1 MLTFEQYNNTKNQ
14 GYISVFM
21 GFPHREK
28 KNMAEQQ
35 VVHHVKSA
43 TSGATLWTSYTG
55 MQDAWKNA
63 KTLVGGNSKNIR
75 IQHSIEDSPKKHD
88 SVKMY
93 NAHKNLV
100 DHYHYNYNR
109 KHESA
114 ISHYTSV
121 GYIDVND
128 HLRNGGKLEDHKDA
142 QDLSDALKVH
152 KSPHDMHLFTGIKED
167 PRKHMTRAHEEQG
180 YIPLHMP
187 AFTST
192 SLNSSI
198 ASSFAEHDEVPYQ
211 HDPMP
216 KHKRKATLPFNR
228 EKHVVVIH
236 APKGIHGGYVEH
248 HSDSKGEMEFILHPG
263 AKVHLETKPRSQKNG
278 VNYWYGHLSYDGV
291 NDERNRDSN

>member
-1 MLTFEQYNNTKNQ
+1 MLQFSQFDRMKNQ
-14 GYISVFM
+14 GYISVYM

-28 KNMAEQQ
+28 ADMQENL
-35 VVHHVKSA
+35 VHSLVDKTTGKEIASGNNLKSA
-43 TSGATLWTSYTG
+43 WSSAKQSGAKPS
-55 MQDAWKNA
+55 N
-63 KTLVGGNSKNIR
+63 VRIR
-75 IQHSIEDSPKKHD
+75 VDTEPKKSED
-88 SVKMY
+88 SVKLY
-93 NAHKNLV
+93 NVHKALS
-100 DHYHYNYNR
+100 DHYHFNYNR
-109 KHESA
+109 KYESA

-142 QDLSDALKVH
+142 KDLSDALKVH
-152 KSPHDMHLFTGIKED
+152 KTPHAMHLFTGIKED

-180 YIPLHMP
+180 HIPLHMP

-192 SLNSSI
+192 SLRPSI
-198 ASSFAEHDEVPYQ
+198 AGSFAEHDEVPYH
-211 HDPMP
+211 HDLMP
-216 KHKRKATLPFNR
+216 KYKRKPTLPFNR

-278 VNYWYGHLSYDGV
+278 VNYWHGTLVHDGV
-291 NDERNRDSN
+291 EPHGNTSTNT